1 MKRLYVLI
9 IVPLLIMSPLVYYSC
24 NKYIEAHKDHEA
36 PVIKVLEDD
45 LLFFVSDDINYLD
58 YIEVSD
64 NSNEFEINIINE
76 EYSKL
81 PGKRNI
87 EIEAIDKEGNIAS
100 ANINVNII
108 DDEKWE
114 DFIIENTYNYKYRR
128 SENVDLLLEKGHAD
142 YDAFNLALEFV
153 GMKGGCNEVA
163 QAFINAY
170 FNERYNVF
178 DTYDVTYEEAK
189 PGDIIYYANGGE
201 GLQHYAV
208 YLGGASALQGN
219 INGTTVIGSV
229 YMTNGSLPQFKRLN
243 GLE

>member
-1 MKRLYVLI
+1 MPSHWVQVVVLF
-9 IVPLLIMSPLVYYSC
+9 VDFSSFELIAL
-24 NKYIEAHKDHEA
+24 N
-36 PVIKVLEDD
+36 
-45 LLFFVSDDINYLD
+45 
-58 YIEVSD
+58 
-64 NSNEFEINIINE
+64 NECPISF
-76 EYSKL
+76 
-81 PGKRNI
+81 
-87 EIEAIDKEGNIAS
+87 A
-100 ANINVNII
+100 V
-108 DDEKWE
+108 
-114 DFIIENTYNYKYRR
+114 RR
-128 SENVDLLLEKGHAD
+128 ENVDLLLEKGHAD

-153 GMKGGCNEVA
+153 GMRGGCNEVA

-170 FNERYNVF
+170 FNEGYNVF

-201 GLQHYAV
+201 VLQHYAV